1 MAGGFFHRRRLLKV
15 AAPKP
20 PRHRRWPLV
29 LAGLLAVTVIAGGA
43 AALWLIGTTAGLEWL
58 LVRTLPQA
66 TVAGLAG
73 SLRGPLAAERLAFSL
88 DDRRIV
94 VSGLTIAWRPAAL
107 WQRRLQIAAL
117 TAASVEVTAPRSDEP
132 AVPPASLEL
141 PLALGIERLAVASLR
156 LVHADDGSLRFA
168 ASEIAARADSDGRH
182 HRLHELRA
190 SHDYGSFVGSGD
202 IAALP
207 PFALQAE
214 AQFTGRAD
222 DGAAPPTVRAAAA
235 GTLAELTVAA
245 RGVGMGLSGSAEARL
260 QPFAALPLAELRL
273 ALDEFDPRRFS
284 AAAPQARLT
293 LDARLQALPDGRL
306 RGPVQVDNA
315 APAALDRGGL
325 PVAAASAV
333 VTVGSDQRV
342 ILDELELA
350 LAGGGRVA
358 GQASWRRHDA
368 SGTADLRV
376 ERLNL
381 AALDTRLRASR
392 LAGTATLSGGVE
404 AQQARLALADGALRI
419 DAALARAGDELTLER
434 LQLRVGRNR
443 LDAAG
448 RYGGRGNR
456 LELTLDAPALAELGP
471 GFGGALTAQASLA
484 GPLARPQGSFKA
496 QGRQLLLLSAHR
508 LASLALAGEL
518 RGEALK
524 LKLDVDGY
532 AGEQDAEPA
541 VRHLTATADGRRSAH
556 ELAIDAELAADRR
569 LHLRASGALAG
580 ELARWR
586 AARWQGTVT
595 EFAAALPWS
604 LRLLSPAA
612 VRLAAERIE
621 IGAAAFAA
629 GGGRIEHAASAWT
642 PRGWQSRGRFS
653 GVGLRLA
660 GDELPQGGESLRL
673 GGAWDVAAVGA
684 RLSGRVDAA
693 REAGDWILPGE
704 PPLPLGI
711 GELQLALWADGD
723 RAEIRLT
730 ASGER
735 LGDWRGRLA
744 LRLPPQGSGWTL
756 SPATALDGSLAVE
769 LDDIAWLGAALGNGF
784 GSAGRLAM
792 DMTIAG
798 TLGAPDFRGAL
809 RGRDLAVAVA
819 EEGVRLERGELVA
832 AFDASRLRIERLH
845 FAAPLV
851 PPARTLTAGPLPFP
865 PVPGTFE
872 ATGSIDLQARSGSL
886 DFRASRVPLSQRA
899 DRLIVASGSGRAE
912 LADARLKLAV
922 DAVADAGF
930 IAEPPADRPRLS
942 ADVVVAG
949 RRPPAAGTRIDLTA
963 GIDLGRHF
971 RLRAAGLDARLEGR
985 LQVRGEAGRPLR
997 ASGSIAAV
1005 DGTFAAYGQRLT
1017 VERGIV
1023 NFQGLVDNPGLN
1035 VLALRKGLAV
1045 EAGVE
1050 VTGNLR
1056 RPKVR
1061 LVSTP
1066 PVSDPEKLS
1075 WIVLGHAPEAGGVDN
1090 ALLVAAATALLG
1102 GQSGGPAGELAR
1114 AFGVDELGLR
1124 SETGAEG
1131 LTGQIVTIGKRLSSR
1146 ATLAYEQGLSAA
1158 AGVVKLS
1165 YRLTPRISVVGRAG
1179 ADNAIDVYYTF
1190 SFD

>member
-1 MAGGFFHRRRLLKV
+1 M

-20 PRHRRWPLV
+20 LRRRRWPLA
-29 LAGLLAVTVIAGGA
+29 LAGLIAVIVIAGGA
-43 AALWLIGTTAGLEWL
+43 GALWLIGTAAGLEWL
-58 LVRTLPQA
+58 LARAVPQA
-66 TVAGLAG
+66 TVVGLAG
-73 SLRGPLAAERLAFSL
+73 SLRGPLGAERLTFSL
-88 DDRRIV
+88 GDRRV
-94 VSGLTIAWRPAAL
+94 VVTGLTINWRPAAL

-132 AVPPASLEL
+132 PVPPESLEL
-141 PLALGIERLAVASLR
+141 PLAVAIEQLTIASLR
-156 LVHADDGSLRFA
+156 LRVADDGSLRFA
-168 ASEIAARADSDGRH
+168 ATDISARADSDGRH

-190 SHDYGSFVGSGD
+190 THDYGSVVGSGD
-202 IAALP
+202 IAARP
-207 PFALQAE
+207 PFALKGA
-214 AQFTGRAD
+214 AQFAGRGAA
-222 DGAAPPTVRAAAA
+222 GAAPPTVRANAV
-235 GTLAELTVAA
+235 GTLTELAVAA
-245 RGVGMGLSGSAEARL
+245 SGEGLGLSGSAEVRL
-260 QPFAALPLAELRL
+260 QPFAAFPLAELRL

-284 AAAPQARLT
+284 ARAPPARLT

-306 RGPVQVDNA
+306 SGPVHADNA

-325 PVAAASAV
+325 PVTAASAQ
-333 VTVGSDQRV
+333 VTVGSDQLV
-342 ILDELELA
+342 ILDDLELA
-350 LAGGGRVA
+350 LAGGGRIA
-358 GQASWRRHDA
+358 GKASWRRHEA
-368 SGTADLRV
+368 SGSADLRV

-392 LAGTATLSGGVE
+392 LAGTATLTGGIE
-404 AQQARLALADGALRI
+404 AQQGRLALADGALRI
-419 DAALARAGDELTLER
+419 DAELARAGDEVTLER

-456 LELTLDAPALAELGP
+456 LELTVDAPALGELGP
-471 GFGGALTAQASLA
+471 GFGGALSAQASLA
-484 GPLARPQGSFKA
+484 GRLAQPQGSFKA
-496 QGRQLLLLSAHR
+496 QGRELVLLSAHR
-508 LASLALAGEL
+508 LARLALAGEL

-524 LKLDVDGY
+524 LKLDVDDY
-532 AGEQDAEPA
+532 AGEKDAEPL
-541 VRHLTATADGRRSAH
+541 VRRLTATAGGRRSDH
-556 ELAIDAELAADRR
+556 ELEVDAELAAGRR
-569 LHLRASGALAG
+569 LHLSARGALSG
-580 ELARWR
+580 ELERWRMARWK
-586 AARWQGTVT
+586 GTVT

-612 VRLAAERIE
+612 VQLAGERIE

-629 GGGRIEHAASAWT
+629 GGGRIEHGFSAWT

-660 GDELPQGGESLRL
+660 SDELPRGGESLRL
-673 GGAWDVAAVGA
+673 GGGWDVAGVGV

-711 GELQLALWADGD
+711 GELQLALRGDGD
-723 RAEIRLT
+723 RADIQLT
-730 ASGER
+730 ARGER
-735 LGDWRGRLA
+735 LGNWRGRLA
-744 LRLPPQGSGWTL
+744 LRLPAQRSAWTL
-756 SPATALDGSLAVE
+756 PPATALDGSLAVE
-769 LDDIAWLGAALGNGF
+769 LGDIAWLGAALGSELS
-784 GSAGRLAM
+784 SAGKLAL

-798 TLGAPDFRGAL
+798 TIAAPDFRGQL
-809 RGRDLAVAVA
+809 RGRDLAVALA
-819 EEGVRLERGELVA
+819 EEGVRLEHGELA
-832 AFDASRLRIERLH
+832 AEFDASRLRIDRLH
-845 FAAPLV
+845 FAAPPS
-851 PPARTLTAGPLPFP
+851 PPARSLMTGPLPFP
-865 PVPGTFE
+865 LAPGTLD

-899 DRLIVASGSGRAE
+899 DRWIVASGNGRAE

-949 RRPPAAGTRIDLTA
+949 RQPPPGGTRVDLTA
-963 GIDLGRHF
+963 DADLGRHF

-985 LQVRGEAGRPLR
+985 LRVRGEAGRPLR

-1005 DGTFAAYGQRLT
+1005 DGTFQAYGQRLT

-1023 NFQGLVDNPGLN
+1023 NFQGAVDNPGLN

-1075 WIVLGHAPEAGGVDN
+1075 WIVLGRAPEAGGVDN
-1090 ALLVAAATALLG
+1090 ALLIAAATALLG
-1102 GQSGGPAGELAR
+1102 GQSGGPVGELAR

-1124 SETGAEG
+1124 SETGAES
-1131 LTGQIVTIGKRLSSR
+1131 LTGQILTIGKRLSSR

-1165 YRLTPRISVVGRAG
+1165 YQLTPRISVVGRAG
-1179 ADNAIDVYYTF
+1179 ADNAIDLYYTF